1 MKIDEALALLPWLEE
16 VVGET
21 ADVFF
26 MSALLYVCAK
36 AKRVREAENLFW
48 KAIPARN
55 LSYTVAT
62 ANSLM
67 FMYAKLNK

>member
-1 MKIDEALALLPWLEE
+1 MY
-16 VVGET
+16 VCMYVC
-21 ADVFF
+21 
-26 MSALLYVCAK
+26 SALLYVCAK

>member
-1 MKIDEALALLPWLEE
+1 MYVYLANFLLPCKCMY
-16 VVGET
+16 VC
-21 ADVFF
+21 
-26 MSALLYVCAK
+26 MYSALLYVCAK
-36 AKRVREAENLFW
+36 AKRVKEAENLFW